1 MQTQSTAQSAG
12 PSLMPMITGAWASQ
26 AICVAAGLGL
36 ADLLAQEHQAEEAMA
51 QATGTLPAALARLL
65 RALASLGVFR
75 ETEQGLFA
83 STPLGD
89 QLRSE
94 VSGSLRNLA
103 MMVGAPEARRAW
115 SDLTYSVR
123 TGNYAFHHIF
133 RMDTY
138 EYRTRHPEERPDVNA
153 ATAHR

>member
-1 MQTQSTAQSAG
+1 
-12 PSLMPMITGAWASQ
+12 
-26 AICVAAGLGL
+26 
-36 ADLLAQEHQAEEAMA
+36 MA
-51 QATGTLPAALARLL
+51 HATGTQPAAFARLL
-65 RALASLGVFR
+65 RARASLGVFR

-94 VSGSLRNLA
+94 VSGSLRSLA

-123 TGNYAFHHIF
+123 TGNSAFQNIF
-133 RMDTY
+133 GIDTY
-138 EYRTRHPEERPDVNA
+138 EYRTRHPEERAGFNA
-153 ATAHR
+153 AMADMTSQVAAAAVAAYDFSPLRCIVGAGGGKGALLSDPLR